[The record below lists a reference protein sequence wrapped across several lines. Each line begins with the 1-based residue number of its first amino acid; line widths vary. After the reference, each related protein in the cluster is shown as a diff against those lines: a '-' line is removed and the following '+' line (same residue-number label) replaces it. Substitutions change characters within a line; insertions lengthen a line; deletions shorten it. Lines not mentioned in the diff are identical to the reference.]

1 VRHVKKYADSHV
13 PPERRF
19 FFRNHDGRVVAAAES
34 LHGFRHAVV
43 AVPGDVIGYHAARG
57 DFSRWVRDVF
67 ADREL
72 ARQLEKSVARWRRGE
87 IPDLGRAIDRLIL
100 NRYGPES

>member
-1 VRHVKKYADSHV
+1 VRLILVT
-13 PPERRF
+13 
-19 FFRNHDGRVVAAAES
+19 GRTVFELSRVCDCLELFEA
-34 LHGFRHAVV
+34 
-43 AVPGDVIGYHAARG
+43 GDMLGYHAGRG
-57 DFSRWVRDVF
+57 DFSCWVLDVF